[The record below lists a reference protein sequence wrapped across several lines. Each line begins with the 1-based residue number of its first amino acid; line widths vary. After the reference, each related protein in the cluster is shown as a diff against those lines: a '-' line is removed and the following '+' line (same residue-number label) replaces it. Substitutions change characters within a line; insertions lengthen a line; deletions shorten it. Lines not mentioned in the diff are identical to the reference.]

1 MRTARATV
9 VTALAALVV
18 CGVGFAQPTATTPAR
33 KADLHKL
40 ARGLVAAGAPGA
52 VVFVRTPT
60 GIRTASAGF
69 ASLQPRVR
77 MQAADRYRIASVTKP
92 FVATV
97 VLQLVSEGR
106 LGLDDS
112 LERRLPGLVPNG
124 AAITIQELLNHTSGL
139 FNYTD
144 DEVWQSAIFL
154 DRGRQWSP
162 RELVAIAVS
171 HPLYFAPG
179 TNWAYSNTNYVLLG
193 LIVEAVTGEK
203 LDQELGA
210 RVFEPLA
217 LRSTSFPTT
226 ISIEGRFAHGYIS
239 LQGSP
244 LIDITPAL
252 SPTWAYAA
260 GGIVSNAADVSTFF
274 AALLKGRLLPAAHS
288 QR

>member
-52 VVFVRTPT
+52 VAFVRTPT
-60 GIRTASAGF
+60 GIRSASAGF
-69 ASLQPRVR
+69 ASLQPRAR

-97 VLQLVSEGR
+97 VLQIVSEGR

-112 LERRLPGLVPNG
+112 VEHRLPGLVPNG
-124 AAITIQELLNHTSGL
+124 AAITIRELLNHTSGL

-144 DEVWQSAIFL
+144 DEVWQSAILL
-154 DRGRQWSP
+154 DPGRQWSP
-162 RELVAIAVS
+162 RKLVGVAVS

-179 TNWAYSNTNYVLLG
+179 TNWAYSNTNYVLM
-193 LIVEAVTGEK
+193 ATSASRA
-203 LDQELGA
+203 A
-210 RVFEPLA
+210 R
-217 LRSTSFPTT
+217 
-226 ISIEGRFAHGYIS
+226 
-239 LQGSP
+239 
-244 LIDITPAL
+244 
-252 SPTWAYAA
+252 
-260 GGIVSNAADVSTFF
+260 
-274 AALLKGRLLPAAHS
+274 
-288 QR
+288 